1 MRKWDFNLFVVLGA
15 ILGIFASMLPWYSMT
30 IVGPA
35 TSYDPATAEEVS
47 SPADL
52 FLGER
57 GITHATTPIQ
67 MISLMLMV
75 VFVAS
80 AFLSL
85 HSPICGLA
93 QAVSVPSFMISI
105 GLDFTYTSRRVMF
118 EMEYGAWIALLSSA
132 IVLIGLILP
141 IGGRTW
147 KKMDG
152 LYGRLFTFRQDDV
165 MSARVNLLAFI
176 GACLVLMSLALPN
189 AIMMRNDYSMSEE
202 YPSSYLSGGLD
213 LEGATIPA
221 VTGVDPSVLFA
232 VSILLVGGALLSIVT
247 PLGGLGTLS
256 GLALFWSSV
265 LVPSSSYVAYTWL
278 DGLAVRIGV
287 GSVVAAVG
295 AIVLM
300 VSIVRPVGP
309 VRGQGQK
316 GLRHRILIWS

>member
-15 ILGIFASMLPWYSMT
+15 ILGIFASILPWYT
-30 IVGPA
+30 LITTGPA
-35 TSYDPATAEEVS
+35 TSNGTNQFEETV
-47 SPADL
+47 SPADV

-57 GITHATTPIQ
+57 GVTWDLGPLDT
-67 MISLMLMV
+67 ISLMLMV
-75 VFVAS
+75 VFVAG
-80 AFLSL
+80 AVLSL
-85 HSPICGLA
+85 HSPICGLV
-93 QAVSVPSFMISI
+93 QVVSVPSFMISI
-105 GLDFTYTSRRVMF
+105 GMDFTYTDRRTMF
-118 EMEYGAWIALLSSA
+118 EMEYGVWMALLSSA

-147 KKMDG
+147 RKLDG
-152 LYGRLFTFRQDDV
+152 LSGRLFTFPRGDV
-165 MSARVNLLAFI
+165 VSARVNLLAFI

-189 AIMMRNDYSMSEE
+189 AAMMRNDYAMSYE
-202 YPSSYLSGGLD
+202 YPSSYLGWETDSGW
-213 LEGATIPA
+213 ATIPA
-221 VTGVDPSVLFA
+221 VTGASPYILFA
-232 VSILLVGGALLSIVT
+232 VSLLLVGGAVSSMVT
-247 PLGGLGTLS
+247 PMGGLATLS
-256 GLALFWSSV
+256 GLVLFWSNV

-316 GLRHRILIWS
+316 GLCHRILIWS